1 MGLSYGFF
9 EQVKMFYKNKRY
21 INLVL
26 DGTGYNRSQVVKD
39 EGNSWVWLFTISHLT
54 VLTRI

>member
-54 VLTRI
+54 VLT